1 MSKTKIVLW
10 FLLALLVL
18 FAIKGLFFGVF
29 LFTVVLKY
37 LVYAALI
44 TGLVYLVTRDRYNR

>member
-10 FLLALLVL
+10 FLGALLVL
-18 FAIKGLFFGVF
+18 FAIKGLFFGIYA
-29 LFTVVLKY
+29 FTIVLKY

-44 TGLVYLVTRDRYNR
+44 TGVVYLVTRNKNNT

>member
-10 FLLALLVL
+10 FLAALLVL
-18 FAIKGLFFGVF
+18 FAIKGLFIGIYF
-29 LFTVVLKY
+29 FTVVLKY

-44 TGLVYLVTRDRYNR
+44 TGVVYLVTRNNKNT

>member
-37 LVYAALI
+37 MVYAALI
-44 TGLVYLVTRDRYNR
+44 TGVVYLVTKDRYNR